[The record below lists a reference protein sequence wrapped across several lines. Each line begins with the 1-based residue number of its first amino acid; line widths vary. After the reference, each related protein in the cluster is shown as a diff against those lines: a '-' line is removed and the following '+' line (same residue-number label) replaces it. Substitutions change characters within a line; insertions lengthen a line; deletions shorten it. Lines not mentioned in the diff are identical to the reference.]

1 MSKSKLTLNDAL
13 VYKGSIQPGTSIPTI
28 NYKALKTRTHYFAG
42 FLNQLASVNG
52 EVVLSKNDDAVGE
65 RSIKGNK
72 LPAGTSFL
80 VTAVRALFDTTANV
94 QTGGVAAASFG
105 KTNAP
110 EVFKNGEIKIVQGA
124 DLFVSTG
131 SDVTNF
137 KASTGAD
144 DDFRELLVPVEL
156 RSDTTFSILI
166 ALAGSAAV
174 DQAYKLELR
183 GVEFTDTDKA

>member
-1 MSKSKLTLNDAL
+1 MKSKLTLNEVL
-13 VYKGSIQPGTSIPTI
+13 VYKGSIQPGTSLPVI
-28 NYKALKTRTHYFAG
+28 NGKALKTRTHYWGG
-42 FLNQLASVNG
+42 FLNQLSGVNG

-72 LPAGTSFL
+72 LPAGTNFMI
-80 VTAVRALFDTTANV
+80 TAMRVLFDTTTGV
-94 QTGGVAAASFG
+94 QAGGIAAASFG

-166 ALAGSAAV
+166 ALAGAPVV

-183 GVEFTDTDKA
+183 GVEYTDTDKA